1 MSVFS
6 YIEFVATVDPEM
18 EMKTLQIF

>member
-6 YIEFVATVDPEM
+6 CTEFVATVDPEM
-18 EMKTLQIF
+18 ELKTLQIF